1 MLEYSRGETDGGG
14 PGRLPRS
21 GWVVVSAG
29 VRLSDNDVWGTISS
43 TAQHLEHTHTHT
55 VTKGRWIQTFTGEQ
69 EALTIKKQIL
79 KLANCYDLVYK
90 WVLSAGLYF
99 LPPNVSES
107 KQQKQKCRITS
118 VVTPSATN
126 IHRRGNVSKFY
137 SRDILSHLPTSLLT
151 LWSSAS
157 NQSWISLGFNF

>member
-1 MLEYSRGETDGGG
+1 MRC
-14 PGRLPRS
+14 
-21 GWVVVSAG
+21 W
-29 VRLSDNDVWGTISS
+29 S
-43 TAQHLEHTHTHT
+43 TAEERRTEEDQEGCRGRDGSSSQPASVFLITTSGGRFPALPSTWNTHTQLL
-55 VTKGRWIQTFTGEQ
+55 KEWIQTFTGEQ